1 MHGTTSVY
9 LVIVLLLAS
18 IASTQV
24 SQPQGNSIVL
34 LQKLGDPKPLIRE
47 FAFQKLREQELTKED
62 YDFIRQKFT
71 TFDQDNPP
79 NRNLRPETKA
89 QLEYI
94 TALLVEPRLIT
105 KPRSSTPTGESTT
118 LSSSIL
124 TLSFALTVSHPDIR
138 QQALDALAHYD
149 ELSLTF
155 QLLNNTDVNIRRNIA
170 YALGELNFDAEESV
184 LALVESMKDLDPM
197 VQSEAI
203 QALAKMRIRLSQ
215 QDLVFDQ
222 LDSLY
227 SQFQF
232 DLPSH
237 YRQQL
242 MEGNEFPIFTLPGKY
257 RTDLDSVLVTE
268 ITPALRDRFQAAG
281 FPLSRQSAIR
291 IKKKDQQW
299 TIKDSD
305 RQQIFK
311 ISADSNGRLQVVRES
326 IALTLIHEFEKRERR
341 LSSFAKI
348 SPLPTTNT
356 VINPTQA
363 KSWSLVNPESNK
375 TQSYILRLTQDPN
388 PQIKV
393 LRNHPNWEIR
403 RQIIL
408 AMAKLGQQSDS
419 TDRIERVLS
428 FLINKL
434 TDPNDAVCQTVTTSM
449 KSFTRPDV
457 LSPPTQTGIPLL
469 AGLPY
474 NFNNPATEIL
484 SHYLNLSADPNM
496 STQHANR
503 LQSFTVMALGE
514 LGHPAYKY
522 LPEIVSLPKE
532 NPQLI
537 PVVATAIGKIIDN
550 EYQAFTFPTEKKLPL
565 PDDFN
570 WSTFPLELTK
580 TLKDNFTRAGLTLPL
595 DAVIKVKRPG
605 RTWAIADSRGRA
617 FCQIRSY
624 NDEAS
629 PQNRSYEVSQQT
641 TFHQDLKR
649 LELTKDLR
657 KVFSDAKLPLPP
669 PGNAYLQQTGSYWT
683 VFEANI
689 TDQPF
694 CLIRPITTRPST
706 LTPSPR
712 LAAYFRITDRRK
724 KDDSLDSPI
733 SDTDIES
740 VVSSL
745 SEHLTGGS
753 IVAQRVVVASLGQ
766 IGPPA
771 KLALPDV
778 VKQLDHTDTT
788 VRRNAIIS
796 IEKIM
801 DRELFPEDIIRQLA
815 LTVQKDAQNQHLAI
829 RTLAGQ
835 KSNAKLAK
843 LALLQA
849 LNQGNVKTRQVILT
863 AFSQIDPLG
872 TGETLRQYLRN
883 DSQAEVR
890 STAAKALRKTVGSLR
905 TNHSDFVRGLVTELV
920 LSAADP
926 SPEVQAAAI
935 QALSSIV
942 IDDIKTKNTSD
953 LALGI
958 LKSALY
964 SGHQRQNGKYDF
976 EIVPIEPTEDG
987 RRNMMRLR
995 SQFVSLE
1002 RDLANRQTSTAIDQ
1016 IRLNAARILAEAS
1029 LRDTETRKQLYP
1041 ALFTFSRHQDSLK
1054 LVEENI
1060 DPLTET
1066 VTLLQRLDRR
1076 DTLQFLE
1083 NVIDGKDLSFDR
1095 PINTGDRQHALL
1107 MLGEII
1113 DLHQYDAAGLST
1125 WEFVL
1130 PTLIRSML
1138 DEETLVRSM
1147 NKKVWD
1153 SVISTK
1159 PDLTVPVLF
1168 ELTLKQRNDLKRRY
1182 RVALENAGEDVLN
1195 AVTELLEP
1203 KKKQLQ
1209 KTHTLLN
1216 QYEMSIRLLE
1226 RFGSYT
1232 PIFLLETLDD
1242 SNKTKEHRLHA
1253 LRFLVFYEELFLGK
1267 KQPLDSPSNKLTAV
1281 LNRNLSDSDPAVQ
1294 GAYKKALDRI
1304 SQIPQQ

>member
-1 MHGTTSVY
+1 MRGTTSVY
-9 LVIVLLLAS
+9 LVLALLLAS
-18 IASTQV
+18 TALTQV
-24 SQPQGNSIVL
+24 DQPQSGTSIVL
-34 LQKLGDPKPLIRE
+34 LQKLGDSNPLIRE

-62 YDFIRQKFT
+62 YNFIRQKFA

-79 NRNLRPETKA
+79 GRNLRPETRT

-94 TALLVEPRLIT
+94 TALLVEPRFPT
-105 KPRSSTPTGESTT
+105 KPRFSTPTEESTT
-118 LSSSIL
+118 FSPAIL
-124 TLSFALTVSHPDIR
+124 TLSFALTISHPDIR
-138 QQALDALAHYD
+138 QQALDTLAHYD

-170 YALGELNFDAEESV
+170 YALGELRFDAEESV
-184 LALVESMKDLDPM
+184 LALVESMKDPDPM

-215 QDLVFDQ
+215 QDLVFNQ

-227 SQFQF
+227 SQLQF
-232 DLPSH
+232 NLPSH
-237 YRQQL
+237 YQQQL
-242 MEGNEFPIFTLPGKY
+242 VEGNGFPIFTLSDKY
-257 RTDLDSVLVTE
+257 RTDLDSVLATE

-281 FPLSRQSAIR
+281 FPLSRQSVIR
-291 IKKKDQQW
+291 IKKKGQQW
-299 TIKDSD
+299 AITDSD

-326 IALTLIHEFEKRERR
+326 IALTLIHEFEKKGLRR
-341 LSSFAKI
+341 LSSAAKI
-348 SPLPTTNT
+348 SPLPTINP
-356 VINPTQA
+356 VINQTQA
-363 KSWSLVNPESNK
+363 KSWLLANPESNE
-375 TQSYILRLTQDPN
+375 TQSYILRLTPDPN

-393 LRNHPNWEIR
+393 SRNHPNWEIR
-403 RQIIL
+403 RQIVR

-419 TDRIERVLS
+419 TDQIKRRVLS

-434 TDPNDAVCQTVTTSM
+434 TDPNDAVCQAVAKSM

-457 LSPPTQTGIPLL
+457 LSPPTQASTPLM

-474 NFNNPATEIL
+474 NFNNPAAEIL
-484 SHYLNLSADPNM
+484 SRYLNLSADPNM

-503 LQSFTVMALGE
+503 LQSFAVMALGE
-514 LGHPAYKY
+514 IGHPAYKY
-522 LPEIVSLPKE
+522 LPEVEALLKQK
-532 NPQLI
+532 PQLI
-537 PVVATAIGKIIDN
+537 PVVATTIGKIIDN

-565 PDDFN
+565 PDNFN
-570 WSTFPLELTK
+570 WSTAPLELTK
-580 TLKDNFTRAGLTLPL
+580 TLKDITRAGLELPL

-605 RTWAIADSRGRA
+605 RIWAVVDSQGRA
-617 FCQIRSY
+617 FYQIRSHS
-624 NDEAS
+624 DEVSSAD
-629 PQNRSYEVSQQT
+629 RSYEVFQQT

-657 KVFSDAKLPLPP
+657 KVFSDANLPS
-669 PGNAYLQQTGSYWT
+669 PGNVYLQQTDSSWT

-689 TDQPF
+689 ADQPF
-694 CLIRPITTRPST
+694 CMIRPITTRSST

-724 KDDSLDSPI
+724 KDDSLDPPI
-733 SDTDIES
+733 SDADIES
-740 VVSSL
+740 VVSNL
-745 SEHLTGGS
+745 SEHLTDGS
-753 IVAQRVVVASLGQ
+753 FIIRRSILASLGQ

-778 VKQLDHTDTT
+778 VKQLDHTDAT

-801 DRELFPEDIIRQLA
+801 DRELLPEDIIRQLA
-815 LTVQKDAQNQHLAI
+815 LTVQKDEPNQHLAI
-829 RTLAGQ
+829 RILAGQ

-843 LALLQA
+843 LALRQA

-863 AFSQIDPLG
+863 AFSQIDPRG
-872 TGETLRQYLRN
+872 TAETLRQYLRN

-890 STAAKALRKTVGSLR
+890 SAAAKSLQKTIGSLR
-905 TNHSDFVRGLVTELV
+905 TKHSDFVRGLVTELV
-920 LSAADP
+920 LSMADP

-942 IDDIKTKNTSD
+942 IDDIKTKNTPN
-953 LALGI
+953 LALDI

-964 SGHQRQNGKYDF
+964 SGHQRQNGEYDF
-976 EIVPIEPTEDG
+976 KIVPIEPTEDG
-987 RRNMMRLR
+987 RRDMMKLR
-995 SQFVSLE
+995 SLFVSLE
-1002 RDLANRQTSTAIDQ
+1002 RDVEKPTAINQ
-1016 IRLNAARILAEAS
+1016 IRLNATRILAEAS

-1041 ALFTFSRHQDSLK
+1041 ALFTFSRHQDFLK
-1054 LVEENI
+1054 LVEENV

-1076 DTLQFLE
+1076 DTLQFLT
-1083 NVIDGKDLSFDR
+1083 NVIDGKDLSFAR

-1113 DLHQYDAAGLST
+1113 DPHRYDAAGLST
-1125 WEFVL
+1125 WKFVL
-1130 PTLIRSML
+1130 PILIQSML
-1138 DEETLVRSM
+1138 DKEDILVRSM
-1147 NKKVWD
+1147 SKRVWD

-1168 ELTLKQRNDLKRRY
+1168 ERTLEQRNDLITRY
-1182 RVALENAGEDVLN
+1182 RVALEKAEENVLN
-1195 AVTELLEP
+1195 AVTKLLEQ
-1203 KKKQLQ
+1203 KK
-1209 KTHTLLN
+1209 TSTLLD

-1226 RFGSYT
+1226 QFGSYT

-1267 KQPLDSPSNKLTAV
+1267 KQPLDSPSDKLASV
-1281 LNRNLSDSDPAVQ
+1281 LNRNLSDPEVKE
-1294 GAYKKALDRI
+1294 AYKKALDY
-1304 SQIPQQ
+1304 IPQR